1 MTEKEEKNN
10 SHDNYG
16 FTKQGIHSTLLT
28 THQPIPNQALNSSH
42 SSANSPRFHSF
53 FSHDVMW
60 YGISLW
66 QV

>member
-10 SHDNYG
+10 SHDNYR

-53 FSHDVMW
+53 FFT
-60 YGISLW
+60 
-66 QV
+66 